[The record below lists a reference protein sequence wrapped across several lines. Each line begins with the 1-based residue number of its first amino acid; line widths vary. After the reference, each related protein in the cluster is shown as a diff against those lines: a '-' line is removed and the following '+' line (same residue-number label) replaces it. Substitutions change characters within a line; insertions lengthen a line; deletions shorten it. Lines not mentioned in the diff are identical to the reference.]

1 MWNKSIKLQE
11 SSTVTTDED
20 GFSSSSSTTFLEGI
34 PANFKDTTR
43 YDKMLANQDG
53 YTADQN
59 IEIAS
64 CNYSGQKKLYDEENG
79 DEYEVKRTFRA
90 DKSMNI
96 VLVCERR
103 EADGGICT

>member
-11 SSTVTTDED
+11 SSKEAEDKD
-20 GFSSSSSTTFLEGI
+20 GFITSSEPEFLEGI

-43 YDKMLANQDG
+43 SDQILANQSG

-59 IEIAS
+59 IEIVA
-64 CNYSGQKKLYDEENG
+64 CNYGGQKYLYDEENG
-79 DEYEVKRTFRA
+79 DTYEVKRTYQA

-103 EADGGICT
+103 ETGGAI